1 MKRFIGLLLTGLGAV
16 AVLWGG
22 YHVLAGESNVQV
34 AITDKLAITT
44 LTSGLVGVAL
54 ISLGLVWMRD

>member
-22 YHVLAGESNVQV
+22 YHVLAGESTAQV
-34 AITDKLAITT
+34 AVTDTLAITA
-44 LTSGLVGVAL
+44 LMGGLIGVAL
-54 ISLGLVWMRD
+54 ITMGLVWMRD

>member
-22 YHVLAGESNVQV
+22 YHVLAGESTARV
-34 AITDKLAITT
+34 AITDTLAITA
-44 LTSGLVGVAL
+44 LTGGLAGVAL
-54 ISLGLVWMRD
+54 ISMGLVWMRD